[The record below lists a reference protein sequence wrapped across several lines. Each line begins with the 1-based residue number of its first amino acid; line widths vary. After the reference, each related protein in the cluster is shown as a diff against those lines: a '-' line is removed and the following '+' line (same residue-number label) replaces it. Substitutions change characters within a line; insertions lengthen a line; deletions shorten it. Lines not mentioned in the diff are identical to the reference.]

1 MALPFILLGVG
12 ASFLGGTVAG
22 QIISNATEQPDV
34 VINTQGA
41 TVTENKKLSNSDFLI
56 AGALG
61 VAGWYIWK
69 RYLK

>member
-1 MALPFILLGVG
+1 MALPLLLLGVG

-22 QIISNATEQPDV
+22 QVISNATEQPDV

-41 TVTENKKLSNSDFLI
+41 TVENKKLSNSDFLI
-56 AGALG
+56 AGAIG
-61 VAGWYIWK
+61 VAGWLIYK

>member
-1 MALPFILLGVG
+1 MALPLLLLGVG

-41 TVTENKKLSNSDFLI
+41 TVENKKLSKSDFLI

-61 VAGWYIWK
+61 VAGWYIYKKW
-69 RYLK
+69 LK

>member
-1 MALPFILLGVG
+1 MALPLLILGIG

-22 QIISNATEQPDV
+22 QVISNATEQPDV
-34 VINTQGA
+34 VINTNGA
-41 TVTENKKLSNSDFLI
+41 TVENKKLSTNDFLI

>member
-1 MALPFILLGVG
+1 MALPLLILGGV
-12 ASFLGGTVAG
+12 ASFLGGAYAG
-22 QIISNATEQPDV
+22 QVISDATEQPDV

>member
-1 MALPFILLGVG
+1 MALPLLILGIG

-22 QIISNATEQPDV
+22 QVISNATEQPDV

-41 TVTENKKLSNSDFLI
+41 TVENKKLSKSDFLI

-61 VAGWYIWK
+61 VAGWYIYKKW
-69 RYLK
+69 LK

>member
-1 MALPFILLGVG
+1 MALPFILLGIG

-22 QIISNATEQPDV
+22 QVISNATEQPDV

-41 TVTENKKLSNSDFLI
+41 TVENKKLSNSDYLI

-61 VAGWYIWK
+61 VAGYFIYKKW
-69 RYLK
+69 LK

>member
-1 MALPFILLGVG
+1 MALPLLLLGVG

-41 TVTENKKLSNSDFLI
+41 TVENKKLSKSDFLI